1 MTTIALHHTT
11 GELRAAIAAAKARP
25 SDEVTDA
32 ERLTIDLADQ
42 LLAMI
47 DAGGTWHLDDR
58 GPWIELDQLDADYL
72 EGLQEMAG
80 LVAGGPW

>member
-1 MTTIALHHTT
+1 MTTIALHHTA
-11 GELRAAIAAAKARP
+11 GELRAAVAGAKGRP
-25 SDEVTDA
+25 GDEVTDA
-32 ERLTIDLADQ
+32 ERITIDLADQ

-47 DAGGTWHLDDR
+47 DAGGTWHLDNR
-58 GPWIELDQLDADYL
+58 GAWIEIEQLANDYL

>member
-1 MTTIALHHTT
+1 MTTINLHKTRA
-11 GELRAAIAAAKARP
+11 ELDAAVAEAKKGAATKA
-25 SDEVTDA
+25 EY
-32 ERLTIDLADQ
+32 LTVLLADS

-47 DAGGTWHLDDR
+47 DAGGTWTLDDR
-58 GPWIELDQLDADYL
+58 GAWIEIGQLDADYL